1 MPEFSISGPHKLAAL
16 RPVSAGSKHFDH
28 EQEERGT
35 LPPRRGAAEAGQAGV
50 NDSKRQE
57 AASWDRGTR
66 DVGARDAWTW
76 QAGEG
81 RSWEQHLL
89 RFLAQEAPR
98 GRGFAEMPGEPAP
111 QSLFEA
117 RHAPQAA
124 VTRRMGLDQQAE
136 AALGRL
142 RLSRL
147 MAAIQ
152 EMATLSRWAP
162 PEARAEAQG
171 AAKFVLRPLGLDK
184 IV

>member
-28 EQEERGT
+28 GQEERGA

-50 NDSKRQE
+50 SDSKRKE
-57 AASWDRGTR
+57 VASWDRG
-66 DVGARDAWTW
+66 ARDARF
-76 QAGEG
+76 QQGSEA

-117 RHAPQAA
+117 RQGPQA
-124 VTRRMGLDQQAE
+124 VMTRRMGLDQQAE

>member
-28 EQEERGT
+28 GQEERGT
-35 LPPRRGAAEAGQAGV
+35 VPPRRGAEAGQAGV
-50 NDSKRQE
+50 NDSKRKE
-57 AASWDRGTR
+57 AASWDRGAQET
-66 DVGARDAWTW
+66 GARDAWTW

-117 RHAPQAA
+117 RNAPQAA

>member
-28 EQEERGT
+28 GQEERGA
-35 LPPRRGAAEAGQAGV
+35 LPPRRGAEAGQAAV
-50 NDSKRQE
+50 KDSKRKE
-57 AASWDRGTR
+57 AAPWDRGAWE
-66 DVGARDAWTW
+66 ARTW
-76 QAGEG
+76 QGGEG
-81 RSWEQHLL
+81 RNWEQQLL
-89 RFLAQEAPR
+89 RFLAEEAPR

-117 RHAPQAA
+117 RQGPQA
-124 VTRRMGLDQQAE
+124 VMTRRMGLDQQAE

>member
-28 EQEERGT
+28 GQEERGA

-50 NDSKRQE
+50 NDSKRKE
-57 AASWDRGTR
+57 VASWDRG
-66 DVGARDAWTW
+66 ARDARF
-76 QAGEG
+76 QQGREG

-117 RHAPQAA
+117 RQGPQA
-124 VTRRMGLDQQAE
+124 VMTRRMGLDQQAE

>member
-28 EQEERGT
+28 GQEERGA

-50 NDSKRQE
+50 SDSKRKE
-57 AASWDRGTR
+57 AGTR
-66 DVGARDAWTW
+66 EARTW

-117 RHAPQAA
+117 RQGPQAV

>member
-28 EQEERGT
+28 GQEERGA

-50 NDSKRQE
+50 NDSKRKE
-57 AASWDRGTR
+57 VASWDTGS
-66 DVGARDAWTW
+66 RDARF
-76 QAGEG
+76 QQGSDG

-117 RHAPQAA
+117 RQGPQA
-124 VTRRMGLDQQAE
+124 VMTRRMGLDQQAE

>member
-28 EQEERGT
+28 GQEERGT
-35 LPPRRGAAEAGQAGV
+35 LPARRGAAEAGQAGV
-50 NDSKRQE
+50 SDSKRQE
-57 AASWDRGTR
+57 AASWDRG
-66 DVGARDAWTW
+66 ARDARAL
-76 QAGEG
+76 QVGEG
-81 RSWEQHLL
+81 RSWEQQLL

-117 RHAPQAA
+117 RNAPQAA
-124 VTRRMGLDQQAE
+124 VTRRMGRDQQAE